1 MKRTFM
7 GLLVLGM
14 CISISPAAHA
24 QFGGSLFHKPNI
36 GDIFHPVVGE
46 GAVYEEQR
54 KDGTK
59 TPLEMYIV
67 GKETTDDGKEAYWFE
82 VSHQDKETGQPKF
95 MKMLVT
101 KDNFEVKKM
110 VMEMPHSKQ
119 LIEMPVNM
127 NQKTKE
133 KIETEKEK
141 WHQVGTEPVTVPA
154 GTFLCQH
161 WAKDDGTENIWVSS
175 KISPLSMVK
184 AVKND
189 STTVLVKTASGVT
202 THLTGTPQ
210 KMDIQTMMQQRM
222 QQKKD
227 QQ

>member
-1 MKRTFM
+1 MNRTLI
-7 GLLVLGM
+7 GLLVLGV
-14 CISISPAAHA
+14 CIGLSPVANA

-46 GAVYEEQR
+46 GAVYEEQH

-59 TPLEMYIV
+59 TPLEMYTV
-67 GKETTDDGKEAYWFE
+67 GKEMTDDGKEAYWFE
-82 VSHQDKETGQPKF
+82 VGHMEKSSGELKYS
-95 MKMLVT
+95 KMLVT
-101 KDNFEVKKM
+101 KDNFEIKRMIFV
-110 VMEMPHSKQ
+110 MPHSQ
-119 LIEMPVNM
+119 QPMEIPVNI
-127 NQKTKE
+127 NQKTKD
-133 KIETEKEK
+133 KIEAEKEK
-141 WHQVGTEPVTVPA
+141 WHQVGMEPVTVPA

-184 AVKND
+184 AVRND
-189 STTVLVKTASGVT
+189 TTTVLVKTASGVT
-202 THLTGTPQ
+202 THITGTPQ
-210 KMDIQTMMQQRM
+210 KFDPQMMMQQRM